1 MCAKAE
7 PTRGLTLI
15 VNAANTRI
23 EPGREMG
30 LQNMDTRL
38 NSSRRGERPW
48 GLAARLL
55 QLSACGV
62 LLGLSACASLTG
74 AQQATPV
81 GSSEVGKAPPT
92 VLITPQLIASE
103 QQKREAAVRQDLSAL
118 VVSNPPPYVI
128 GAGDILSIVVWDHPE
143 LGGTVITPAAG
154 AAELGPNGA
163 PPNGFVVDNEGRVQ
177 FPFAGVIKLAGLT
190 EDQARDLLATR
201 LAKYIATPNVTLR
214 VQAFRSKRVYIDG
227 EVRSPGLQAINDIP
241 MTLTEALNRAGGM
254 LPTADQSRL
263 VLERGEARYR
273 IDLRE
278 LVQKGIN
285 PGAVMLAS
293 GDIVRVHSRDES
305 KVFVTGEVV
314 TPRALTMH
322 NGRLSL
328 NEALGESGGVSP
340 LSGDSRQVYV
350 VRKADDQVK
359 VYQLDARVTGALAM
373 AEGFELAPK
382 DVVYVAAS
390 PLANWNRSLSL
401 LIPGALTSAAT
412 VAKP

>member
-1 MCAKAE
+1 M
-7 PTRGLTLI
+7 LL
-15 VNAANTRI
+15 
-23 EPGREMG
+23 PGMA
-30 LQNMDTRL
+30 
-38 NSSRRGERPW
+38 
-48 GLAARLL
+48 LAL
-55 QLSACGV
+55 V
-62 LLGLSACASLTG
+62 LGGCASLTG
-74 AQQATPV
+74 AQQATPA
-81 GSSEVGKAPPT
+81 GSGEADKAPPT

-103 QQKREAAVRQDLSAL
+103 QQQREAAVRQDLSSL
-118 VVSNPPPYVI
+118 VVNNPPAYAI
-128 GAGDILSIVVWDHPE
+128 GRGDILSIVVWDHPE
-143 LGGTVITPAAG
+143 LGGTIVTPATG

-177 FPFAGVIKLAGLT
+177 FPFAGNLKLAGLT
-190 EDQARDLLATR
+190 EDQARDLLASK
-201 LAKYIATPNVTLR
+201 LARYIASPNVTLR

-254 LPTADQSRL
+254 LATADQSRL
-263 VLERGEARYR
+263 VLERKEQRYR

-285 PGAVMLAS
+285 PGAVMLAD

-350 VRKADDQVK
+350 VRKAGDEVR

-382 DVVYVAAS
+382 DVVFVAAS

>member
-1 MCAKAE
+1 MKFSAFFTCNRRA
-7 PTRGLTLI
+7 PRRRSSPLF
-15 VNAANTRI
+15 AAV
-23 EPGREMG
+23 PV
-30 LQNMDTRL
+30 L
-38 NSSRRGERPW
+38 P
-48 GLAARLL
+48 
-55 QLSACGV
+55 V
-62 LLGLSACASLTG
+62 LLVLALAGCANLTG
-74 AQQATPV
+74 AQRANPA
-81 GSSEVGKAPPT
+81 GLAEPGKAPPT
-92 VLITPQLIASE
+92 ILITQQLIAAE
-103 QQKREAAVRQDLSAL
+103 QQQREAAVKQDLSSL
-118 VVSNPPPYVI
+118 VVTNPPPYVI
-128 GAGDILSIVVWDHPE
+128 GQGDILSIVVWDHPE
-143 LGGTVITPAAG
+143 LGGTVVTPATG

-177 FPFAGVIKLAGLT
+177 FPFAGTLKLAGLS
-190 EDQARDLLATR
+190 EDQARDLLASK
-201 LAKYIATPNVTLR
+201 LAKYIASPNVTLR

-227 EVRSPGLQAINDIP
+227 EVKSPGLQAINDIP

-263 VLERGEARYR
+263 VLERGDKRYR
-273 IDLRE
+273 LDLRD

-285 PGAVMLAS
+285 PGAVMLAN
-293 GDIVRVHSRDES
+293 GDIIRVHSRDES

-350 VRKADDQVK
+350 VRKAGEAVQ

-401 LIPGALTSAAT
+401 LIPGALTSAAS
-412 VAKP
+412 VARP

>member
-1 MCAKAE
+1 MQLFFLRVVQPVLPALFPVLFLLPLLVA
-7 PTRGLTLI
+7 L
-15 VNAANTRI
+15 
-23 EPGREMG
+23 PGC
-30 LQNMDTRL
+30 
-38 NSSRRGERPW
+38 S
-48 GLAARLL
+48 
-55 QLSACGV
+55 
-62 LLGLSACASLTG
+62 SLTG
-74 AQQATPV
+74 AQQANPA
-81 GSSEVGKAPPT
+81 SSGQAEQAPPT
-92 VLITPQLIASE
+92 ILITPQLIASE
-103 QQKREAAVRQDLSAL
+103 QQQREAVVRQDLSSL
-118 VVSNPPPYVI
+118 VVNNPPPYTI
-128 GAGDILSIVVWDHPE
+128 GRGDILSIVVWDHPE
-143 LGGTVITPAAG
+143 LGGTVVTPAAG

-177 FPFAGVIKLAGLT
+177 FPFAGNLKLAGLT
-190 EDQARDLLATR
+190 EDQARDLLANK
-201 LAKYIATPNVTLR
+201 LAKYIASPNVTLR

-254 LPTADQSRL
+254 LPSADQSRL
-263 VLERGEARYR
+263 QLERGAARYR
-273 IDLRE
+273 IDLRD

-285 PGAVMLAS
+285 PGTVMLAN
-293 GDIVRVHSRDES
+293 GDIVRVFSRDES

-350 VRKADDQVK
+350 VRKAGADVR

-382 DVVYVAAS
+382 DVVFVAAS

-401 LIPGALTSAAT
+401 LLPGALTSAAT
-412 VAKP
+412 VARP

>member
-1 MCAKAE
+1 MQTTLIHKCKQLGFQARTILLSGAVGLSLALMGCA
-7 PTRGLTLI
+7 GLT
-15 VNAANTRI
+15 
-23 EPGREMG
+23 
-30 LQNMDTRL
+30 
-38 NSSRRGERPW
+38 
-48 GLAARLL
+48 
-55 QLSACGV
+55 GV
-62 LLGLSACASLTG
+62 
-74 AQQATPV
+74 QQATPV
-81 GSSEVGKAPPT
+81 EVGQAGKAPPT
-92 VLITPQLIASE
+92 VLITPQLIVTE
-103 QQKREAAVRQDLSAL
+103 QQQRDVAVRQDLSAL

-128 GAGDILSIVVWDHPE
+128 GPGDILSIVVWDHPE
-143 LGGTVITPAAG
+143 LGGTTVTPAAG

-177 FPFAGVIKLAGLT
+177 FPFAGAIKLAGMT
-190 EDQARDLLATR
+190 EDQARDQLASK
-201 LAKYIATPNVTLR
+201 LARYIASPNVTLR

-241 MTLTEALNRAGGM
+241 MTLTEALNRAGGL

-263 VLERGEARYR
+263 VLERGAARYR
-273 IDLRE
+273 IDLRD

-285 PGAVMLAS
+285 PGAVMLAN
-293 GDIVRVHSRDES
+293 GDIIRVHSRDES

-340 LSGDSRQVYV
+340 LSGDSRQIYV
-350 VRKADDQVK
+350 VRKAGSEVR

-401 LIPGALTSAAT
+401 LIPGALTSAAS
-412 VAKP
+412 VARP